1 MRGCIT
7 RSFSKAVGHFSRYVM
22 GSGFMAEVGT
32 VECKAG
38 KKADAKK
45 LMKLANAKWPNYVGT
60 LICTSIEMVEEKRYM
75 TEETFIANSLPL
87 ESSDDEEAEEEAEEE
102 EE

>member
-7 RSFSKAVGHFSRYVM
+7 RSFSKVVGHFCRHDM
-22 GSGFMAEVGT
+22 ASGTIVEVGT

-38 KKADAKK
+38 KKVDAKK
-45 LMKLANAKWPNYVGT
+45 LLKLANAQWPDYVGT
-60 LICTSIEMVEEKRYM
+60 LICTLIETVEEKRYM

-87 ESSDDEEAEEEAEEE
+87 ESSEDENTEE
-102 EE
+102 

>member
-7 RSFSKAVGHFSRYVM
+7 RSFSKAVGHFSRYDM
-22 GSGFMAEVGT
+22 TSGSMVEVGT

-38 KKADAKK
+38 KKVDAKK
-45 LMKLANAKWPNYVGT
+45 LMKLANAQWPGYVGT
-60 LICTSIEMVEEKRYM
+60 LICTSIETVEEKRYM
-75 TEETFIANSLPL
+75 MEETFIANSLPL
-87 ESSDDEEAEEEAEEE
+87 ETSEDGEAEEE

>member
-7 RSFSKAVGHFSRYVM
+7 RSFSKAVGHFSHYDTAS
-22 GSGFMAEVGT
+22 GSMVEVGT

-38 KKADAKK
+38 KKVDAKK
-45 LMKLANAKWPNYVGT
+45 LMKLANAQWPDYVGM
-60 LICTSIEMVEEKRYM
+60 LICTSIETVEEKRYM

-87 ESSDDEEAEEEAEEE
+87 ETSEDDAEEE

>member
-7 RSFSKAVGHFSRYVM
+7 RSFSKAVGHFFRYDMTSDSMV
-22 GSGFMAEVGT
+22 EVGT

-38 KKADAKK
+38 KKVDAKK
-45 LMKLANAKWPNYVGT
+45 LMKLANTQWPDYVGT
-60 LICTSIEMVEEKRYM
+60 LICTVIETVEEKRYM

-87 ESSDDEEAEEEAEEE
+87 ESSEDKEAKKEE
-102 EE
+102 

>member
-7 RSFSKAVGHFSRYVM
+7 RSFSKAVGHFSRYDMVS
-22 GSGFMAEVGT
+22 GSMVEVGT

-38 KKADAKK
+38 KKVDAKK
-45 LMKLANAKWPNYVGT
+45 LMKLANAQWPEYVGT
-60 LICTSIEMVEEKRYM
+60 LICVAVETVEEKRYM

-87 ESSDDEEAEEEAEEE
+87 ESSEDENVEEE
-102 EE
+102 E

>member
-7 RSFSKAVGHFSRYVM
+7 RSFSKAVGHFSRYDM
-22 GSGFMAEVGT
+22 TSGSMLEVGS

-38 KKADAKK
+38 KNVDAKK
-45 LMKLANAKWPNYVGT
+45 LMKLANAQWPGYVGA
-60 LICTSIEMVEEKRYM
+60 LICTSIDTVEEKRYM

-87 ESSDDEEAEEEAEEE
+87 ESSDDEEEE
-102 EE
+102 

>member
-7 RSFSKAVGHFSRYVM
+7 RSFSKAVGHFSHYDM
-22 GSGFMAEVGT
+22 ESGSMQEVGT

-38 KKADAKK
+38 KSVDAKK
-45 LMKLANAKWPNYVGT
+45 LMKLANVEWPEYVGT
-60 LICTSIEMVEEKRYM
+60 LICTGIETIEEKRYM

-87 ESSDDEEAEEEAEEE
+87 EDSDEEEAEEAE
-102 EE
+102 